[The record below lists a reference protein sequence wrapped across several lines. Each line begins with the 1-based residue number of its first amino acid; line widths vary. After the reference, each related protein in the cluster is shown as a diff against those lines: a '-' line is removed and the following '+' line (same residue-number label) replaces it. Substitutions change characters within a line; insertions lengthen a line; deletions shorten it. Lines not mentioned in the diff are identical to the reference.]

1 MASSDGGDG
10 SNKRSK
16 RLESSRFRPHS
27 EPAPADTFRP
37 WHDGQHFGQYLFF
50 AGWTVAEQFIRE
62 GFYYQLL
69 RRPTTAKP
77 RPQLAP
83 REHDVLKLA
92 CEGHNNKSIAH
103 RLQVS
108 ASTVGVLLFRA
119 AAKLNVA
126 SRSDLLRAY
135 AEHLAASGGDELV
148 PESGGTNK
156 K

>member
-1 MASSDGGDG
+1 MASSEGGDG
-10 SNKRSK
+10 SNKRGK
-16 RLESSRFRPHS
+16 RLESPRFRPHS
-27 EPAPADTFRP
+27 EPPPADAFEP

-69 RRPTTAKP
+69 RRPATAKP

-92 CEGHNNKSIAH
+92 CEGHNNKSIAQQ
-103 RLQVS
+103 LQVS

-126 SRSDLLRAY
+126 SRNDLLRAY
-135 AEHLAASGGDELV
+135 EEHLTSARSDERA
-148 PESGGTNK
+148 PESAGAYK